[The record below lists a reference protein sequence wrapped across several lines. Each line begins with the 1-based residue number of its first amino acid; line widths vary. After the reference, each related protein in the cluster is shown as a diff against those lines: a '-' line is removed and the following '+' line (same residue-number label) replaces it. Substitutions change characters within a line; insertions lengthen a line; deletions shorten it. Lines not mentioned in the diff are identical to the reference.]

1 MYKKIIYIIII
12 SLLLVITLFFSTAQA
27 LDNKK
32 PGLEEKDNS
41 SSYYLGRGISY
52 YKAKS
57 FPEAI
62 IELEKA
68 KEANP
73 PNKKI
78 NNKIEKYLK
87 ASRKKLSLQ
96 ENKVATKLEFYKPKL
111 VTIKEKGKVLSLNE
125 CVDIAVENHIP
136 SKIAKEQIKLA
147 RLKTYEA
154 ARAFFPSMTANYSRS
169 TGISRSPGNEMGLWR
184 GIDYGMDIKQP
195 VFHGGEI
202 AFGFQQATINLKIAE
217 ENYKKIKSDLII
229 EVGKAYYALC
239 KSVSG
244 KVVYNKLFTEFKTFF
259 DFSVKA
265 LKMEIISQL
274 EALNIESLYNQA
286 NYLNLESESEYE
298 LSRLTLEQKMNIE
311 DSMDF
316 EIDTNLKEKVID
328 VNMKDCL
335 KTALLNRSEIKIA
348 FMTVDSSRFGKL
360 VAQAKMFPKIDL
372 MGRIGKSAERY
383 AGENTMDVG
392 GSGGKPDPTTDWFFG
407 AEFSWLLGGNTLS
420 YNTSKRIDLSRTI
433 NTFYG
438 GQVYVQNEFKM
449 GILDNLKAYS
459 DQKEA
464 DIVYQKSLNELN
476 ETKQK
481 ITQEVKEAFYTYKKS
496 TIQLGAAKS
505 KLNFE
510 DRESQILNYKRSMGE
525 TETSE
530 LMSALLRKTQSDIG
544 YLEALSNLNF
554 AVVALTKAV
563 GIENYFTEKDF
574 KNDLFKQ

>member
-1 MYKKIIYIIII
+1 
-12 SLLLVITLFFSTAQA
+12 
-27 LDNKK
+27 
-32 PGLEEKDNS
+32 
-41 SSYYLGRGISY
+41 
-52 YKAKS
+52 
-57 FPEAI
+57 
-62 IELEKA
+62 
-68 KEANP
+68 
-73 PNKKI
+73 
-78 NNKIEKYLK
+78 
-87 ASRKKLSLQ
+87 
-96 ENKVATKLEFYKPKL
+96 
-111 VTIKEKGKVLSLNE
+111 
-125 CVDIAVENHIP
+125 
-136 SKIAKEQIKLA
+136 
-147 RLKTYEA
+147 
-154 ARAFFPSMTANYSRS
+154 
-169 TGISRSPGNEMGLWR
+169 
-184 GIDYGMDIKQP
+184 
-195 VFHGGEI
+195 
-202 AFGFQQATINLKIAE
+202 
-217 ENYKKIKSDLII
+217 
-229 EVGKAYYALC
+229 
-239 KSVSG
+239 
-244 KVVYNKLFTEFKTFF
+244 
-259 DFSVKA
+259 
-265 LKMEIISQL
+265 MEIISQL

-563 GIENYFTEKDF
+563 GIENYFTETDF
-574 KNDLFKQ
+574 KNDFFKQ